1 MGTTFMDE
9 IEKEIPRENIPGMCN
24 YSCCV
29 VSCHQFK
36 FDVIDFPLALIGGP
50 YIGYQK
56 YVPYGFDKTYLC
68 PWGDESQPSADTSTP
83 DEVQETSE
91 LLIIEEATIVVTNIE
106 EESSSTP
113 ETPVG
118 DAVVVRSHEQVA
130 VEIDI
135 SLITLQTSG

>member
-1 MGTTFMDE
+1 MSF
-9 IEKEIPRENIPGMCN
+9 
-24 YSCCV
+24 
-29 VSCHQFK
+29 VSPSYNRC
-36 FDVIDFPLALIGGP
+36 DVPSALIGGP

-56 YVPYGFDKTYLC
+56 YVPYAFDKTYLC
-68 PWGDESQPSADTSTP
+68 PWGDESQPSEDTPTQE
-83 DEVQETSE
+83 EVQETSE
-91 LLIIEEATIVVTNIE
+91 LLIIEEATIVVTSV

-118 DAVVVRSHEQVA
+118 DAVVMRSHEQVA